1 MSIEPVI
8 SVMRKPKN
16 MRSPDLDLLF
26 APRSIAIIGA
36 AERLTGGGGFLLK
49 SIMANNFRGELYPI
63 NPNAPEIAG
72 LKAYRRVSDVPGEVD
87 LAVVAIP
94 AQAVPGVIMECR
106 DKGVK
111 FAVVHSSGFGE
122 SGADGRRLEMEM
134 AEIAA
139 HGGPRIVG
147 GNCMGI
153 YCPESALNTVV
164 TYLALGHE
172 PGPVSFVGQS
182 GWGTEEYTVFGLEKG
197 LRFSKVV
204 SIGNQCDLSIEDFME
219 YFASDHQTKVIAV
232 YVEGLKRPGE
242 FLEMAR
248 RITREKPVVLW
259 KGGRNERS
267 ARASVSHTGSLAT
280 NQTVFEAALKQTGV
294 VTANGLENMIVAS
307 LALACPVLPK
317 GNRVGLVVNSGG
329 AGIALTDTLEST
341 DLKLAVFPEEVRRE
355 LREYLGTLAPIL
367 PNVDNPV
374 DVGWLPVWGS
384 SEPYFK
390 CLEIVLNHC
399 DMAVLMCFL
408 PLDQPVMEG
417 LKEIRDRFGKPIVV
431 IPGHPLTQGD
441 GMNLLSRNG
450 IPSYSFPEEA
460 IRGLEALWQYSK
472 WKNNL

>member
-1 MSIEPVI
+1 MSIEPVAP
-8 SVMRKPKN
+8 VLRKPE
-16 MRSPDLDLLF
+16 DLGTRDMDLLF
-26 APRSIAIIGA
+26 EPRSIAVVGA
-36 AERLTGGGGFLLK
+36 SERLTGGGGLLLK
-49 SIMANNFRGELYPI
+49 SIMANNFRGKVYPI
-63 NPNAPEIAG
+63 NPNAPEVAG
-72 LKAYRRVSDVPGEVD
+72 LKAYPRLADVPGEID
-87 LAVVAIP
+87 LAVIAIP
-94 AQAVPGVIMECR
+94 AKAVPGSIRECR

-122 SGADGRRLEMEM
+122 SGVDGRRMEVEM

-153 YCPESALNTVV
+153 YCPASALNTIV
-164 TYLALGHE
+164 TYLAFGHD
-172 PGPVSFVGQS
+172 PGPIAFVGQS
-182 GWGTEEYTVFGLEKG
+182 GWGTEQYTVFGLEKG
-197 LRFSKVV
+197 LRFSRVV

-219 YFASDHQTKVIAV
+219 YFAADPQTRVITG
-232 YVEGLKRPGE
+232 YVEGLKRPRE
-242 FLEMAR
+242 FLELAG
-248 RITREKPVVLW
+248 RITRKKPVVLW

-267 ARASVSHTGSLAT
+267 ASASASHTGSLAT

-294 VTANGLENMIVAS
+294 VTANGLANMLIVS
-307 LALACPVLPK
+307 LALSCPVLPK

-329 AGIALTDTLEST
+329 AGIALTDTMEST
-341 DLKLAVFPEEVRRE
+341 DLKMAAFPEGARQE
-355 LREYLGTLAPIL
+355 LREYLGTLTPIR

-374 DVGWLPVWGS
+374 DVGWITTWGS
-384 SEPYFK
+384 SVPYFK

-408 PLDQPVMEG
+408 PLDQAVMEG

-431 IPGHPLTQGD
+431 IPGHPLTQND

-460 IRGLEALWQYSK
+460 IQGLAALWQYSK